1 MSYFRTYLTEHLKY
15 DFFEQ
20 CGKDDS
26 THMSI
31 IFDDELIDST
41 SHNINDSITKFAKKV
56 LDYIENQVKTVLVL
70 GGYDKNIEGNEAY
83 PGIRNFLYQTNIS
96 LNKEDVNEVYSTS
109 NIKNEVVKM
118 IKGTPLF
125 KEYLTYD
132 SLVSVISKPETK
144 LFNVSDEYLGF
155 LGLSGCRMPYD
166 AYSINVSWNDLSK
179 WLFDQSRQTPNNLLK
194 NLIRTQIYRPLFFK
208 YDNYSDFTSDSNYY
222 WCKVQKS
229 FVDHDGNKK
238 TLVFSKYPSVNWE
251 LSGIDIMHCINQQ
264 YKSNNNTVSYDVVSD

>member
-1 MSYFRTYLTEHLKY
+1 MSYFRTYLTEHLKW
-15 DFFEQ
+15 DFEHS
-20 CGKDDS
+20 GIDN
-26 THMSI
+26 MSVI
-31 IFDDELIDST
+31 LNEE
-41 SHNINDSITKFAKKV
+41 SITEFAKKV
-56 LDYIENQVKTVLVL
+56 LDYIEKQVKTVLVL
-70 GGYDKNIEGNEAY
+70 GGYDKGFEGNEAY

-132 SLVSVISKPETK
+132 SLISVISKPEIK
-144 LFNVSDEYLGF
+144 LFTVSDEYLGF

-222 WCKVQKS
+222 WCKV
-229 FVDHDGNKK
+229 
-238 TLVFSKYPSVNWE
+238 
-251 LSGIDIMHCINQQ
+251 
-264 YKSNNNTVSYDVVSD
+264 